1 MLKEILSTLVL
12 SSACFAQSQPTTVD
26 AGLKFDLGENLT
38 IVNYK
43 NSNQTLVEFLQGV
56 DLKLNETFSVGLE
69 IPVYFQGATDLGAI
83 NMSLDWNAL
92 VAESIQIQL
101 YASVDTPMSNQFGAS
116 SVDPHLGGVFT
127 YSLPWKDVN
136 FVQTFD
142 YEFVTNGTAWS
153 LPFGTRVAND
163 IISADSSIT
172 IPVWNSLTFG
182 GTVWQ
187 NYTVANNGQ
196 QNILVGPSCKW
207 EITDS
212 VDLSGNVAVPVYQNV
227 TGPKQNYVIS
237 ASLGFNF

>member
-1 MLKEILSTLVL
+1 MLSTLVL
-12 SSACFAQSQPTTVD
+12 SSACFAQSQPAVD

-43 NSNQTLVEFLQGV
+43 NSDQTLVEFLQGADV
-56 DLKLNETFSVGLE
+56 KLDDKFSVGLE
-69 IPVYFQGATDLGAI
+69 IPVYFQGTTDLGAI
-83 NMSLDWNAL
+83 NLSLDWNAL
-92 VAESIQIQL
+92 VADSIQLQL
-101 YASVDTPMSNQFGAS
+101 YASVDSPMSNQFGAS
-116 SVDPHLGGVFT
+116 SVNPHLGGVFT
-127 YSLPWKDVN
+127 YSLPWKN
-136 FVQTFD
+136 MEFVQTFD

-153 LPFGTRVAND
+153 LPFGTRVADD

-187 NYTVANNGQ
+187 NYTVTDNGQ

-207 EITDS
+207 NITNS
-212 VDLSGNVAVPVYQNV
+212 VDLSGNVAIPVYQNV
-227 TGPKQNYVIS
+227 AGLEQNYVMS